1 MKVKRIW
8 AVISTILLV
17 MVVAPVA
24 NAADAYS
31 VWTRTAHSYA
41 GAQYRFRSSVHTSGS
56 GVNSRVT
63 TQVIDGTV
71 GAGYM
76 GVSPYLYSESGALI
90 KVKDWVYNTS
100 QTNELVSGT
109 APYFA
114 NGTYYGSGKVRFYT
128 INGSYQELPTS
139 NSPYLQKYSLDP
151 VGVNNN
157 GETFG
162 SLLFSSAVPD
172 LVSAV
177 GDNGIEGYVKFSDL
191 DSSGT
196 PSSPDDALN
205 SMSSSDMHINLYA
218 VDGMTILDQFTIES
232 SES

>member
-1 MKVKRIW
+1 MRVKRIW
-8 AVISTILLV
+8 AVISTILLA
-17 MVVAPVA
+17 MIVVPAA
-24 NAADAYS
+24 NAGDAYS
-31 VWTRTAHSYA
+31 VWAEVTSPGKRY
-41 GAQYRFRSSVHTSGS
+41 QYRSSVHTSGS
-56 GVNSRVT
+56 GVNARVT
-63 TQVIDGTV
+63 AKAVDGAV

-76 GVSPYLYSESGALI
+76 GVSPYLYSDSGALI

-114 NGTYYGSGKVRFYT
+114 DGTYYGSGKVRFYT
-128 INGSYQELPTS
+128 IYGYYKEFTVD

-162 SLLFSSAVPD
+162 SLLFSSTVPD

-191 DSSGT
+191 DSSST

-205 SMSSSDMHINLYA
+205 SMSSSDMHIDLYA

-232 SES
+232 SRS